1 MDRFWFLTWHTYG
14 TWLPGDERGFVS
26 AVRDSDDRRVVH
38 NQPGTPY
45 DRNLP
50 SLEAY
55 CRDRMKG
62 APVLLTAPLAE
73 ALFVRLEETAA
84 HRAWTLL
91 AVGVIATHAHVV
103 LGVPDDPDPED
114 LLRDVKSYGSRRLNR
129 CATRPASGTWWTRSG
144 SKRKLPHQ
152 ESVLGAIRYVV
163 TQEAPLLIW
172 TAPVPE
178 LSLTGGRIV

>member
-1 MDRFWFLTWHTYG
+1 
-14 TWLPGDERGFVS
+14 
-26 AVRDSDDRRVVH
+26 
-38 NQPGTPY
+38 
-45 DRNLP
+45 
-50 SLEAY
+50 
-55 CRDRMKG
+55 MKG
-62 APVLLTAPLAE
+62 APVFLTAPLAE
-73 ALFVRLEETAA
+73 ALFIQFEATAA

-91 AVGVIATHAHVV
+91 AVGVIATHVRVV

-144 SKRKLPHQ
+144 STHKLPSH
-152 ESVLGAIRYVV
+152 ESVLGAIRCVV

-178 LSLTGGRIV
+178 LSLKGGRIV